1 MFEKLYAFLKKQY
14 IFLFGVTFGATVAS
28 VVTALLASVTDA
40 DLLDIAEVLNVVEC
54 YEERTNA
61 KK

>member
-1 MFEKLYAFLKKQY
+1 MFEKLYACLKKQY